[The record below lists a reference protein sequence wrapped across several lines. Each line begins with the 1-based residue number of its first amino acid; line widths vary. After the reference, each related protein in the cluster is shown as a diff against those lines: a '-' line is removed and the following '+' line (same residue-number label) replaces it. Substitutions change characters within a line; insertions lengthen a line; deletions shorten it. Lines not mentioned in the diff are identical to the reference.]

1 MKNSGL
7 EPAYEAARTWAL
19 QPVSHPPSG
28 WAQIVRRGIATWMQQ
43 ARETPPAMESPKSL
57 QEPTRL
63 GSSKLLTI
71 VAAMIA
77 EVCQ

>member
-1 MKNSGL
+1 MKLSGL

-19 QPVSHPPSG
+19 QPISHPPVE
-28 WAQIVRRGIATWMQQ
+28 WAQIVRCGIATWV
-43 ARETPPAMESPKSL
+43 RETHPPMAAPQPAHEPAQLTKSP
-57 QEPTRL
+57 
-63 GSSKLLTI
+63 LLTL

>member
-1 MKNSGL
+1 MMKISEL

-19 QPVSHPPSG
+19 HPLSHPPSG
-28 WAQIVRRGIATWMQQ
+28 WAQILRGGIPAWMQERHPSRASQ
-43 ARETPPAMESPKSL
+43 SP
-57 QEPTRL
+57 EPLSERP
-63 GSSKLLTI
+63 GCSPMLTI